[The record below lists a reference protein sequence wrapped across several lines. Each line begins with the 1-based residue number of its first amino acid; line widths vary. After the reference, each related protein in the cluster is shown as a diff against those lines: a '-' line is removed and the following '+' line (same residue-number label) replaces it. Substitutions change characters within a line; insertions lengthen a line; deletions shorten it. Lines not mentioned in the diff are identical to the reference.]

1 MPRRAAGSGTPD
13 NVTVKP
19 EKFKVKQEKLKN
31 KGKQRAT
38 TIEEEPEEDN
48 ERDAEG
54 GADEDALR
62 EQDEEEQSTPR
73 GNKRM
78 RVNGEG
84 ASRPSSNGSQPLL
97 KMKTL
102 PRDTDGHVFFSLL

>member
-1 MPRRAAGSGTPD
+1 MPRRATRSETPD
-13 NVTVKP
+13 HVT
-19 EKFKVKQEKLKN
+19 VKQEKLKN

-38 TIEEEPEEDN
+38 TIEEEPEEEN
-48 ERDAEG
+48 TEQN
-54 GADEDALR
+54 ADGHEDTPG
-62 EQDEEEQSTPR
+62 EQEDEEERTPR

-84 ASRPSSNGSQPLL
+84 ASRPSSSGSQPLL

-102 PRDTDGHVFFSLL
+102 PRDSDGYVFPLFIMFYQ